1 MGDGMWNSIDR
12 FLEKYGNLV
21 LVLGVLVV
29 GGLTLFP
36 LVFGEETRSGASA
49 RECLPGDSEN
59 WIPAEGLTCVSA
71 RPHMLTGSYEE
82 DFVSYQVPQEK
93 VPEHVGLWRHFAQG
107 AGDGQGCVRRGIRGS
122 PRAWPRVEEL
132 EVVTAL
138 PPNMDQGC
146 VWVMRDTGW
155 FYLQVRWGH

>member
-1 MGDGMWNSIDR
+1 MWDSVDR
-12 FLEKYGNLV
+12 FLDKHGNLV
-21 LVLGVLVV
+21 LVLGVLV

-36 LVFGEETRSGASA
+36 LVFGEKTRSGAAA
-49 RECLPGDSEN
+49 RECLPGDSET
-59 WIPAEGLTCVSA
+59 WIPAEGLTCTSA
-71 RPHMLTGSYEE
+71 RPRMLTGSYEE

-93 VPEHVGLWRHFAQG
+93 ITEHIGLWQHFARG
-107 AGDGQGCVRRGIRGS
+107 AEHGRDCARGIQHSS

-155 FYLQVRWGH
+155 FYIQVRWGH